1 MIESQDNWLLTGFL
15 LRKLV
20 GDIFVGLTPK
30 VLDSEAPCKFRV
42 SVNGRAGDLRVFTFF
57 FSDTGDLQ
65 SVTIE
70 FAGINV
76 EPITVSTYVP
86 LEDLNITIMKNLAT
100 FINITCLIDPSCFL
114 PITFDKSNRLDMSAA
129 DSTYGHLFKTALKSG
144 VNIDSSVY
152 QFFNT
157 IRPDVRVKGEYN
169 VIPY

>member
-1 MIESQDNWLLTGFL
+1 MIEAQDNWLLTGFIL
-15 LRKLV
+15 NKLV

-30 VLDSEAPCKFRV
+30 ILDSAVPCKFKV
-42 SVNGRAGDLRVFTFF
+42 SVNAAAGDLRVFTIS

-70 FAGINV
+70 FAHPQL
-76 EPITVSTYVP
+76 EPITVSSYVSI
-86 LEDLNITIMKNLAT
+86 EDLNITVMKNLAT
-100 FINITCLIDPSCFL
+100 FINMTCLIAPACFM
-114 PITFDKSNRLDMSAA
+114 PITFDKSKRLDMSAA

-157 IRPDVRVKGEYN
+157 IRPDVRVKGEYI